1 MEVEPIE
8 QNDTCEQWLFS
19 GDQYKTLKVLLS
31 EKEARFSKLL
41 HIIGVR
47 QPAKNDLQWDS
58 LKILVKWKSR
68 YLKIAN
74 LEARC

>member
-1 MEVEPIE
+1 M
-8 QNDTCEQWLFS
+8 FS
-19 GDQYKTLKVLLS
+19 GDQYKALKVLLS

-58 LKILVKWKSR
+58 LKILVK
-68 YLKIAN
+68 
-74 LEARC
+74 